1 MASGLCG
8 AAGSV
13 LLSSAPWGL
22 GGRSR
27 RMMTLWTQGREVFS
41 AAVSAVLPENMMRGS
56 LALRGERLLVDGRS
70 FAPTGNVHLVG
81 FGKAVLGMA
90 AAAERILGDHLVRGV
105 VSVPHGIQ
113 EALRQAGK
121 G

>member
-1 MASGLCG
+1 
-8 AAGSV
+8 
-13 LLSSAPWGL
+13 
-22 GGRSR
+22 
-27 RMMTLWTQGREVFS
+27 
-41 AAVSAVLPENMMRGS
+41 MMRGR

-90 AAAERILGDHLVRGV
+90 AMAERILGDHLVRDV

-113 EALRQAGK
+113 EALRQADRQG
-121 G
+121 GPAG